1 MLNICKINNLNIIID
16 KKYELLLA
24 LMAVYVKNYP
34 KDREEFDF
42 IESPEITYVEE
53 LNNLMSSCNFLH
65 LIEFLKKLE
74 DCSLPLIISI
84 GLNDN
89 FDIDEEKMNYHYLQ
103 KCNLAINDVEDFV
116 TKLKEFAIKIGWD
129 DFFDKHSEFYKK
141 TYLKLLKF
149 PKNLDLNDINN
160 FYGKN
165 IRNFYFIPSIL
176 INGGFGLRDGA
187 GNNYYNRGFIW
198 NKEIDNF
205 NSLDSYL
212 TECLFHEFSHPIVNT
227 IVDKYYNK
235 FKNLDLLYND
245 SIENGLPK
253 CYRNKKTML
262 YEYFV
267 RANAFILNSKY
278 YSQEPLD
285 DWNSQIGFNH
295 LQDIIDFTATNLN
308 NYKNYEDFFKYEM
321 IEYISNFY
329 TYNINRKK

>member
-141 TYLKLLKF
+141 TYLK
-149 PKNLDLNDINN
+149 
-160 FYGKN
+160 
-165 IRNFYFIPSIL
+165 
-176 INGGFGLRDGA
+176 
-187 GNNYYNRGFIW
+187 
-198 NKEIDNF
+198 
-205 NSLDSYL
+205 
-212 TECLFHEFSHPIVNT
+212 
-227 IVDKYYNK
+227 
-235 FKNLDLLYND
+235 
-245 SIENGLPK
+245 
-253 CYRNKKTML
+253 
-262 YEYFV
+262 
-267 RANAFILNSKY
+267 
-278 YSQEPLD
+278 
-285 DWNSQIGFNH
+285 
-295 LQDIIDFTATNLN
+295 
-308 NYKNYEDFFKYEM
+308 
-321 IEYISNFY
+321 
-329 TYNINRKK
+329 